1 MVIEL
6 FFSRGRR
13 SAFANPKVR
22 PACWQSDS
30 EHMQHQT
37 WTQRWMTCH
46 HQHHQQEL
54 LLGATFY
61 WLVSRTKLIHPFT
74 DFIILHVLWREF
86 KNKVK
91 FKNLLKQSTAL
102 AFPWWCGSGTVRPT
116 VPPPRLRNIR
126 SICVI
131 SNILT
136 LLYILYNR
144 PIWYSK
150 VK

>member
-1 MVIEL
+1 MNCLYTLGNVIL
-6 FFSRGRR
+6 YCVIWVFIVFSIVFLS
-13 SAFANPKVR
+13 SAATEVMFL
-22 PACWQSDS
+22 QS
-30 EHMQHQT
+30 E
-37 WTQRWMTCH
+37 WTCH
-46 HQHHQQEL
+46 HHQQEL

-61 WLVSRTKLIHPFT
+61 WLVMVSRTKLIHPFT